1 MLELEFVDSPDGDV
15 VGKSTLYFDEVTVGR
30 SRGNVIIVEDP
41 DMELKDI
48 HLSVVD
54 SGVFRGEQGIGTL
67 FFQRQ
72 KNFGQKASCSGRP
85 CQGGGHDVQDFVVQ
99 ADSAGTRRL

>member
-1 MLELEFVDSPDGDV
+1 MEFVDSPDGDV
-15 VGKSTLYFDEVTVGR
+15 LGKRMLYFDEVTVGR
-30 SRGNVIIVEDP
+30 SRSNVIIVEDS

-54 SGVFRGEQGIGTL
+54 SGVFCGKPGFGTL

-72 KNFGQKASCSGRP
+72 KNFGQKTSRP
-85 CQGGGHDVQDFVVQ
+85 GGFCQGGGHDIQDFVVQ
-99 ADSAGTRRL
+99 AVGAGAGRL